1 MSAMKKILPI
11 FMAAAMSMSL
21 FGCGGEDSSSTSDSS
36 NSDSS
41 SAAENDSDKDSD
53 SNSEAD
59 ENSDNSSDTEEAT
72 VQADIPLEY
81 DGTDVNDNCAD
92 TINKYF
98 TAIINQKYD
107 DYKATLDPYYFQ
119 VYNSWLYG
127 NYGYGME
134 TSFESMH
141 QTIMDAAATAN
152 SGEDVKE
159 VRITKLKLNSKV
171 DSDDE
176 EGGSAVEEYL
186 AQYNSLIDESF
197 SEELKK
203 HCDDVIDVTFTMTA
217 DCDGQELEIL
227 REMELLMTVSGDEY
241 RILG

>member
-1 MSAMKKILPI
+1 MSVIKKMLPV

-21 FGCGGEDSSSTSDSS
+21 FGCGGQDDSSTSDSS
-36 NSDSS
+36 SSSEADSS
-41 SAAENDSDKDSD
+41 SKAENDSEKDADAD
-53 SNSEAD
+53 SNAD
-59 ENSDNSSDTEEAT
+59 ESSDVEDAT
-72 VQADIPLEY
+72 VQANIPLEY

-92 TINKYF
+92 TINDYF

-119 VYNSWLYG
+119 VYNSWLDG
-127 NYGYGME
+127 NYGYGMQ
-134 TSFESMH
+134 TSFETMH
-141 QTIMDAAATAN
+141 QTIMDAAVNAN

-159 VRITKLKLNSKV
+159 VRITKLKLNSTT

-176 EGGSAVEEYL
+176 DGSAIDEYL
-186 AQYNSLIDESF
+186 AQYDTLIGEGF

-203 HCDDVIDVTFTMTA
+203 QCDDVINVKFTMTA

-227 REMELLMTVSGDEY
+227 KEMELLMTVSGDEY